1 MEPDINHE
9 SEAQV
14 CADSKSNG
22 SETVS
27 GTRQDLSRASGSSR
41 SAPAA
46 DAAVPR
52 ASRRCA
58 VRSRSLAQ
66 RRPASG
72 PERVGPLSMVQASAQ
87 SSVSSEGLPRDSRSA
102 EIAWRSASRDV
113 GGVLGHRRG
122 GIDSAAPAGTGRL
135 RGGRRE

>member
-46 DAAVPR
+46 DAAVPW

-87 SSVSSEGLPRDSRSA
+87 GSVSSEGLPRDSRSA
-102 EIAWRSASRDV
+102 EDCLAV
-113 GGVLGHRRG
+113 GEPVRRRR
-122 GIDSAAPAGTGRL
+122 AGTP
-135 RGGRRE
+135 